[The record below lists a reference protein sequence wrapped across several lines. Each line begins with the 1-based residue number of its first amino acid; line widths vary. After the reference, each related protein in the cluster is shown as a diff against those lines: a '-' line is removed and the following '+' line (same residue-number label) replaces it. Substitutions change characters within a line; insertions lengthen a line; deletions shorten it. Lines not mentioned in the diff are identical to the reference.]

1 MAKGFGIA
9 ALVVAIVAIIVPGY
23 GLFFSAG
30 AIVLSVIAALAGDRI
45 FATATPIIAGV
56 NTLFLS
62 PLMWMFIR
70 DHGGNGVEVFYCLV
84 IIFFVAP
91 FVAMFLNS
99 KGKVVIQ

>member
-1 MAKGFGIA
+1 MANGFGIA

-23 GLFFSAG
+23 GLFVSAG

-45 FATATPIIAGV
+45 FATATPIIAVV

-62 PLMWMFIR
+62 PFMWLLIR
-70 DHGGNGVEVFYCLV
+70 DHRGNGVEVFYFLV
-84 IIFFVAP
+84 IVFFVAP

-99 KGKVVIQ
+99 KGKVVIK